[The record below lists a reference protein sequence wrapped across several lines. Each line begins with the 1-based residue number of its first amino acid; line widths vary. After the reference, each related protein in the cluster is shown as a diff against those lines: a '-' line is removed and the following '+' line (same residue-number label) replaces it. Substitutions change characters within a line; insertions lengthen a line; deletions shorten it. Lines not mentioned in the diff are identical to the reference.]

1 MLKMRRLVIG
11 LFCLAATLGVFADG
25 PWGQGQFPQGG
36 FPRQGFPQFQQ
47 NGQQQQQQRFSP
59 EKYQADLE
67 QYITKEACLTPQ
79 EASAFF
85 PLFREMQKKQRALY
99 NKMREDV
106 RIKPADEAA
115 CKKMIQK
122 HDQVELELK
131 SIQQTY
137 HNKFFSV
144 MPASKVF
151 DVIKAEDSYHR
162 GLLRNMGGMGR
173 GPMGG
178 GFPQRGQGMQRGQ
191 GQQKSQSGQSNTK
204 K

>member
-1 MLKMRRLVIG
+1 MRRLVFIG
-11 LFCLAATLGVFADG
+11 LVCLSALSATAQNFPRQA
-25 PWGQGQFPQGG
+25 FPQ
-36 FPRQGFPQFQQ
+36 QGFPQQ
-47 NGQQQQQQRFSP
+47 NFQQQQQQRFSP

-79 EASAFF
+79 EAAAFF
-85 PLFREMQKKQRALY
+85 PMFREMQKKQRALY

-106 RIKPADEAA
+106 RIKPTDEAA

-122 HDQVELELK
+122 RDQVELELK

-151 DVIKAEDSYHR
+151 DVIKAEDQYHR
-162 GLLRNMGGMGR
+162 GLLRNLGR
-173 GPMGG
+173 GPVGA
-178 GFPQRGQGMQRGQ
+178 FTPPRIQ
-191 GQQKSQSGQSNTK
+191 GQQQRGLGQFGGQSNTK

>member
-1 MLKMRRLVIG
+1 MRRLVAIS
-11 LFCLAATLGVFADG
+11 LVCLSALGVSAQNF
-25 PWGQGQFPQGG
+25 PRQNFPQ
-36 FPRQGFPQFQQ
+36 QGFPQQ
-47 NGQQQQQQRFSP
+47 NFQQQQQRFSP

-79 EASAFF
+79 EAAAFF

-99 NKMREDV
+99 NKMRDDV
-106 RIKPADEAA
+106 RIKPTDEAA

-122 HDQVELELK
+122 RDQVELELK

-144 MPASKVF
+144 IPASKVF
-151 DVIKAEDSYHR
+151 DVIKAEDQYHR
-162 GLLRNMGGMGR
+162 GLLRNLGR
-173 GPMGG
+173 GPVGAFVPRMQGQ
-178 GFPQRGQGMQRGQ
+178 PRGLGQQRGQ
-191 GQQKSQSGQSNTK
+191 GQSGGQSNTK

>member
-1 MLKMRRLVIG
+1 MRRLVILG
-11 LFCLAATLGVFADG
+11 LVCLSALGASA
-25 PWGQGQFPQGG
+25 QN
-36 FPRQGFPQFQQ
+36 FPRQGFPQQGFPQQ
-47 NGQQQQQQRFSP
+47 GFQQQQQRFSP

-67 QYITKEACLTPQ
+67 QHITKEACLTPQ
-79 EASAFF
+79 EAAAFF

-106 RIKPADEAA
+106 RIKPTDEAA

-122 HDQVELELK
+122 RDQVELELK

-151 DVIKAEDSYHR
+151 DVIRAEDSYHR

-173 GPMGG
+173 APMMG
-178 GFPQRGQGMQRGQ
+178 GFPQRGQAPQQQRGQ
-191 GQQKSQSGQSNTK
+191 SQQKGQSNTK

>member
-1 MLKMRRLVIG
+1 MRRLVV
-11 LFCLAATLGVFADG
+11 LSLVCWSVLGASA
-25 PWGQGQFPQGG
+25 QN
-36 FPRQGFPQFQQ
+36 FPRQGFPQQGFPQQ
-47 NGQQQQQQRFSP
+47 NIQQQQQRFSP

-106 RIKPADEAA
+106 RIKPTDEAA

-122 HDQVELELK
+122 RDQVELELK

-137 HNKFFSV
+137 HNKFFGV

-151 DVIKAEDSYHR
+151 DVIKAEDNYHR
-162 GLLRNMGGMGR
+162 GLLRNMGR
-173 GPMGG
+173 GPVGA
-178 GFPQRGQGMQRGQ
+178 FPQRGQGLQQRGQ
-191 GQQKSQSGQSNTK
+191 GLQRGQSGQSNTK

>member
-1 MLKMRRLVIG
+1 MKRLVIG
-11 LFCLAATLGVFADG
+11 LFCFAAALGVSADG
-25 PWGQGQFPQGG
+25 PWGQYPQGG
-36 FPRQGFPQFQQ
+36 FGPRQGFPQFQQ
-47 NGQQQQQQRFSP
+47 PNGQQQQRFSP

-79 EASAFF
+79 EAAAFF

-106 RIKPADEAA
+106 RIKPTDEAA

-122 HDQVELELK
+122 RDQVELELK

-137 HNKFFSV
+137 HNKFLGVIS
-144 MPASKVF
+144 PSKVF
-151 DVIKAEDSYHR
+151 DVIKAEDNYHR
-162 GLLRNMGGMGR
+162 GLLRNMGR
-173 GPMGG
+173 GPMPTMGAPMG
-178 GFPQRGQGMQRGQ
+178 GFPRGQGLQQRGQ
-191 GQQKSQSGQSNTK
+191 GQQKGQSNNK

>member
-1 MLKMRRLVIG
+1 MRRLIIG
-11 LFCLAATLGVFADG
+11 LFCLATLGASA
-25 PWGQGQFPQGG
+25 QGFPQNFPRQNGFPQGG
-36 FPRQGFPQFQQ
+36 FPQQ
-47 NGQQQQQQRFSP
+47 KGQQQRFSP

-99 NKMREDV
+99 TKMREDV
-106 RIKPADEAA
+106 RIKPTDEAA

-122 HDQVELELK
+122 RDQVELELK

-137 HNKFFSV
+137 HNKFFGVLS
-144 MPASKVF
+144 PSKVF
-151 DVIKAEDSYHR
+151 DVIRAEDTYHR
-162 GLLRNMGGMGR
+162 GLLRNMGR

-178 GFPQRGQGMQRGQ
+178 AMGGFPRLQGQPRGQ
-191 GQQKSQSGQSNTK
+191 GQQKGQSNTK

>member
-1 MLKMRRLVIG
+1 MRRLVVIG
-11 LFCLAATLGVFADG
+11 LVCLCAFGAYADS
-25 PWGQGQFPQGG
+25 PWEQFPQGG
-36 FPRQGFPQFQQ
+36 FPRQGFPQQ
-47 NGQQQQQQRFSP
+47 NFQQQQQRFSP

-79 EASAFF
+79 EAAAFF
-85 PLFREMQKKQRALY
+85 PMFREMQKKQRALY

-106 RIKPADEAA
+106 RIKPTDEAA

-151 DVIKAEDSYHR
+151 DVIKAEDQFHR

-178 GFPQRGQGMQRGQ
+178 FPQRGQGQRGL
-191 GQQKSQSGQSNTK
+191 GQQRTPSNTK

>member
-1 MLKMRRLVIG
+1 MRRLVAIS
-11 LFCLAATLGVFADG
+11 LVCLSALGVSAQNI
-25 PWGQGQFPQGG
+25 PRQNFPQ
-36 FPRQGFPQFQQ
+36 QGCPQQ
-47 NGQQQQQQRFSP
+47 NFQQQQQRFSP

-79 EASAFF
+79 EAAAFF

-99 NKMREDV
+99 NKMRDDV
-106 RIKPADEAA
+106 RIKPTDEAA

-122 HDQVELELK
+122 RDQVELELK

-144 MPASKVF
+144 IPASKVF
-151 DVIKAEDSYHR
+151 DVIKAEDQYHR
-162 GLLRNMGGMGR
+162 GLLRNLGR
-173 GPMGG
+173 GPVGAFVPRMQGQ
-178 GFPQRGQGMQRGQ
+178 PRGLGQQRGQ
-191 GQQKSQSGQSNTK
+191 GQSGGRSNTK

>member
-1 MLKMRRLVIG
+1 MMRRLVFIG
-11 LFCLAATLGVFADG
+11 LVCLSALSATAQNFPRQA
-25 PWGQGQFPQGG
+25 FPQ
-36 FPRQGFPQFQQ
+36 QGFPQQ
-47 NGQQQQQQRFSP
+47 NFQQQQQQRFSP

-79 EASAFF
+79 EAAAFF
-85 PLFREMQKKQRALY
+85 PMFREMQKKQRALY

-106 RIKPADEAA
+106 RIKPTDEAA

-122 HDQVELELK
+122 RDQVELELK

-144 MPASKVF
+144 IPASKVF
-151 DVIKAEDSYHR
+151 DVIKAEDQYHR

-173 GPMGG
+173 GPMMG
-178 GFPQRGQGMQRGQ
+178 GFPQRGQGQQRG
-191 GQQKSQSGQSNTK
+191 QSGQSNTK

>member
-1 MLKMRRLVIG
+1 MRRLVVIG
-11 LFCLAATLGVFADG
+11 LVCLCAFGAYADN
-25 PWGQGQFPQGG
+25 PWEQFPQGG
-36 FPRQGFPQFQQ
+36 FPRQGFPQQQNFQQ
-47 NGQQQQQQRFSP
+47 PQQRFSP

-67 QYITKEACLTPQ
+67 QYITKEACLTPK
-79 EASAFF
+79 EAAAFF
-85 PLFREMQKKQRALY
+85 PLLREMQKKQRALY

-106 RIKPADEAA
+106 RIKPTDEAA

-144 MPASKVF
+144 IPASKVF
-151 DVIKAEDSYHR
+151 DVIRAEDSYRR
-162 GLLRNMGGMGR
+162 GLLRNMGR

-178 GFPQRGQGMQRGQ
+178 FPPRMPGQQGGQ
-191 GQQKSQSGQSNTK
+191 GQKKGQSNTK

>member
-1 MLKMRRLVIG
+1 M
-11 LFCLAATLGVFADG
+11 
-25 PWGQGQFPQGG
+25 
-36 FPRQGFPQFQQ
+36 
-47 NGQQQQQQRFSP
+47 
-59 EKYQADLE
+59 
-67 QYITKEACLTPQ
+67 
-79 EASAFF
+79 
-85 PLFREMQKKQRALY
+85 
-99 NKMREDV
+99 
-106 RIKPADEAA
+106 RIKPTDEAA

-151 DVIKAEDSYHR
+151 DVIKAEDQFHR

-178 GFPQRGQGMQRGQ
+178 FPQRGQGQRGL
-191 GQQKSQSGQSNTK
+191 GQQRTPSNTK

>member
-1 MLKMRRLVIG
+1 MLLMMRRLVFIG
-11 LFCLAATLGVFADG
+11 LVCLSALGATA
-25 PWGQGQFPQGG
+25 QN
-36 FPRQGFPQFQQ
+36 FPRQGFPQQGFPQQ
-47 NGQQQQQQRFSP
+47 NFQQQQQQRFSP

-79 EASAFF
+79 EAAAFF
-85 PLFREMQKKQRALY
+85 PMFREMQKKQRALY

-106 RIKPADEAA
+106 RIKPTDEAA

-122 HDQVELELK
+122 RDQVELELK

-151 DVIKAEDSYHR
+151 DVIKAEDQYHR

-173 GPMGG
+173 GPMMG
-178 GFPQRGQGMQRGQ
+178 GFPQRGQGQQRG
-191 GQQKSQSGQSNTK
+191 QSGQSNTK

>member
-1 MLKMRRLVIG
+1 MRRLVIIG
-11 LFCLAATLGVFADG
+11 LVCLSALSASA
-25 PWGQGQFPQGG
+25 QN
-36 FPRQGFPQFQQ
+36 FPRQGFPQQGFPQQ
-47 NGQQQQQQRFSP
+47 NFQQQQQRFSP

-79 EASAFF
+79 EAAAFF
-85 PLFREMQKKQRALY
+85 PMFREMQKKQRALY

-106 RIKPADEAA
+106 RIKPTDEAA

-151 DVIKAEDSYHR
+151 DVIKAEDQFHR
-162 GLLRNMGGMGR
+162 GLLRHMGGMGR

-178 GFPQRGQGMQRGQ
+178 FPQRGQGQRGL
-191 GQQKSQSGQSNTK
+191 GQQRTPSNTK

>member
-1 MLKMRRLVIG
+1 MKRLILG
-11 LFCLAATLGVFADG
+11 LVCFSTLGAFAQG
-25 PWGQGQFPQGG
+25 PFAQQG
-36 FPRQGFPQFQQ
+36 FPRQGFPQQ
-47 NGQQQQQQRFSP
+47 NSQQQQRFSP

-67 QYITKEACLTPQ
+67 QYITKEACLTPA
-79 EASAFF
+79 EAAAFF
-85 PLFREMQKKQRALY
+85 PLFREMQKKQRVIY
-99 NKMREDV
+99 NKMRDEAK
-106 RIKPADEAA
+106 IKPTDEAA

-122 HDQVELELK
+122 HDQMELELK

-144 MPASKVF
+144 MSASKVF

-173 GPMGG
+173 TPMMG
-178 GFPQRGQGMQRGQ
+178 GFPQRGMGLQQRGQ
-191 GQQKSQSGQSNTK
+191 GQGQQQQKNK

>member
-1 MLKMRRLVIG
+1 MRRLVIG

-25 PWGQGQFPQGG
+25 PWGQYPQGG

-47 NGQQQQQQRFSP
+47 QNGQQQQQRFSP

-106 RIKPADEAA
+106 RIKPTDEAA

-122 HDQVELELK
+122 RDQVELELK

-144 MPASKVF
+144 MSPSKVF
-151 DVIKAEDSYHR
+151 DVIKAEDQYHR
-162 GLLRNMGGMGR
+162 GLLRNMGR

-178 GFPQRGQGMQRGQ
+178 MGAPMGGFAPRGQRQQRGQ
-191 GQQKSQSGQSNTK
+191 GQQKGQPNTK

>member
-1 MLKMRRLVIG
+1 MRRLIIG
-11 LFCLAATLGVFADG
+11 LFCFATLGVSA
-25 PWGQGQFPQGG
+25 
-36 FPRQGFPQFQQ
+36 QGFPQNFPRQNGFPQQGFSQQ
-47 NGQQQQQQRFSP
+47 NAQQQKFSP

-79 EASAFF
+79 EAAAFF

-99 NKMREDV
+99 NRMRDDV
-106 RIKPADEAA
+106 RIKPTDEAA

-122 HDQVELELK
+122 RDQVELELK

-151 DVIKAEDSYHR
+151 DVIKAEDNYHR

-173 GPMGG
+173 APMMGA
-178 GFPQRGQGMQRGQ
+178 FPQRGQVQGQ
-191 GQQKSQSGQSNTK
+191 GQQRGQTNKQSSTK

>member
-1 MLKMRRLVIG
+1 MRRLIIG
-11 LFCLAATLGVFADG
+11 LFCLATLGAFA
-25 PWGQGQFPQGG
+25 QVFPQQG
-36 FPRQGFPQFQQ
+36 FPRQNGFQQGGFSQQ
-47 NGQQQQQQRFSP
+47 NGQQQRFSP

-106 RIKPADEAA
+106 RIKPTDEAA

-122 HDQVELELK
+122 RDQVELELK

-144 MPASKVF
+144 ISASKVF
-151 DVIKAEDSYHR
+151 DVIKAEDQYHR
-162 GLLRNMGGMGR
+162 GLLRNMGR
-173 GPMGG
+173 GPMGAMGAPMG
-178 GFPQRGQGMQRGQ
+178 GFPLRGQGHPRGQ
-191 GQQKSQSGQSNTK
+191 SQQKGQSNNK

>member
-1 MLKMRRLVIG
+1 MRRLVIIG
-11 LFCLAATLGVFADG
+11 LVCLSALGASA
-25 PWGQGQFPQGG
+25 QN
-36 FPRQGFPQFQQ
+36 FPRQGFPQQGFPQQ
-47 NGQQQQQQRFSP
+47 NFQQQQQRFSP

-79 EASAFF
+79 EAAAFF
-85 PLFREMQKKQRALY
+85 PMFREMQKKQRALY

-106 RIKPADEAA
+106 RIKPTDEAA

-122 HDQVELELK
+122 RDQVELELK

-144 MPASKVF
+144 IPASKVF
-151 DVIKAEDSYHR
+151 DVIRAEDQYHR

-173 GPMGG
+173 GPMGA
-178 GFPQRGQGMQRGQ
+178 FPQRGQGLQRGQ
-191 GQQKSQSGQSNTK
+191 GQQQKTPSNTK